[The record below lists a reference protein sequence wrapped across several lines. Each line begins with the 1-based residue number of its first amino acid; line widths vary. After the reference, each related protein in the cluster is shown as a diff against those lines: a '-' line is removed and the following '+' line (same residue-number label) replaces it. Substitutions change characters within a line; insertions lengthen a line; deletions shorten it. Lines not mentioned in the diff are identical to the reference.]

1 MFLIIPEEK
10 DGVNQGFIS
19 ARGTNWSIIGKITIN
34 NKIIITRA
42 EVGLRK
48 IELARNVMHI
58 SVVVTKNEKRSETTI
73 SIGISSYL

>member
-73 SIGISSYL
+73 SFGMSSYL